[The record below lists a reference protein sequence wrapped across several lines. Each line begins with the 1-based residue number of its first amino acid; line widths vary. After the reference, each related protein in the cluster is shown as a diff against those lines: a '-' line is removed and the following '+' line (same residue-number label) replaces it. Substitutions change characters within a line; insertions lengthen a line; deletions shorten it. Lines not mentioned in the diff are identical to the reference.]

1 MEWNGME
8 GLRLANTSAV
18 RNRYFVLVLKE
29 ESELSAK
36 AHIQILVVFL
46 TLLLGFFFHP
56 HGTLQCYSIIV
67 YSVMDS
73 SMLM

>member
-1 MEWNGME
+1 ME

-18 RNRYFVLVLKE
+18 WNRYFVLVLKE

-46 TLLLGFFFHP
+46 TFGIGILL
-56 HGTLQCYSIIV
+56 CWEY
-67 YSVMDS
+67 
-73 SMLM
+73 

>member
-1 MEWNGME
+1 ME

-46 TLLLGFFFHP
+46 TLALGFFFHP
-56 HGTLQCYSIIV
+56 HSTLQCYSIIM
-67 YSVMDS
+67 YSVM
-73 SMLM
+73 LM